1 MKQFA
6 FLALLTIMA
15 HAAHAQ
21 LQSYWA
27 TNGNNM
33 YSTNTGNVGI
43 GVSNPVEK
51 LSIMGNLKLES
62 NNLGS
67 AEVVIAHCNGCYSPW
82 AKTGDLVIRK
92 LKTPTTSPDLIL
104 SIPTAVT
111 PQGRSVKIGDEDEP
125 ILVVR
130 DDGKVTIGNTPN
142 VSGDY
147 RLYVEKGI
155 IAELVKVALKDKWPD
170 DVFDPFHTKMSLS
183 EVENY
188 VKKEKHL
195 PNVPSEAEV
204 KKEGIDVAKMDATLL
219 RQIEEIYLHL
229 IDLKKENEALKKE
242 ISALKKQ

>member
-6 FLALLTIMA
+6 FFAFLTIMA
-15 HAAHAQ
+15 HTSHAQ
-21 LQSYWA
+21 LQSYWT

-43 GVSNPVEK
+43 GVSNPAEK
-51 LSIMGNLKLES
+51 LSIMGNLKIES
-62 NNLGS
+62 NNLGY
-67 AEVVIAHCNGCYSPW
+67 ADVAVAWCNGCYSPW
-82 AKTGDLVIRK
+82 AKAGDLVIRK

-104 SIPTAVT
+104 CIPTAGT
-111 PQGRSVKIGDEDEP
+111 PQGRSVKIGDDDEP
-125 ILVVR
+125 ILIVR
-130 DDGKVTIGNTPN
+130 DDGKVTIGNTPT

-170 DVFDPFHTKMSLS
+170 DVFDPSHTKMSLS

-195 PNVPSEAEV
+195 PNVPSEQEV

-219 RQIEEIYLHL
+219 RHVEEIYLHL
-229 IDLKKENEALKKE
+229 IDLKKENELLKEEIQRLKK
-242 ISALKKQ
+242 